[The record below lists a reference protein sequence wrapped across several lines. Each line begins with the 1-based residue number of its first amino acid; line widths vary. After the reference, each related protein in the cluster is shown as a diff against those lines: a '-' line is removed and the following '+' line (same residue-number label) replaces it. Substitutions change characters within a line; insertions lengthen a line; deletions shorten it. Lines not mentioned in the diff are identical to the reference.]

1 MNIVLLKSKNPKTSV
16 EAQQKH
22 IFRYANQNS
31 FIIDSTEIDNSS
43 LDEPLKERK
52 ELKGFLR
59 SLNDNDNIFIYDF
72 LTFSIKIDE
81 LVKIFDC
88 LFTHSVKTHIT
99 SLNLIIEKEMRS
111 AEIFSILSKL
121 SDERFDI
128 KKTPTQGRPKGR
140 MSKSKFDVFRL
151 QIINL
156 LEENRS
162 VNEIAKILN
171 VSRSSLKDYINS
183 RGLKELVKEKSKLL
197 DKKDFKN
204 VKITPDKECNLIKQ
218 TKQRKDDVV
227 RY

>member
-22 IFRYANQNS
+22 IFRFANQNS
-31 FIIDSTEIDNSS
+31 FIIDSTEIDNSN
-43 LDEPLKERK
+43 LDESLQDRR

-59 SLNDNDNIFIYDF
+59 SLNENDNIFIYDF
-72 LTFSIKIDE
+72 STLSIKIDE

-88 LFTHSVKTHIT
+88 LFGRSIKTYVT
-99 SLNLIIEKEMRS
+99 SLNLIISKEMKAS
-111 AEIFSILSKL
+111 EIFSILSKL
-121 SDERFDI
+121 SEEKFDI

-140 MSKSKFDVFRL
+140 MSKSKFDVYRL
-151 QIINL
+151 QIINY

-162 VNEIAKILN
+162 VNEIAKLLG

-183 RGLKELVKEKSKLL
+183 RGLKDLVKVKSKLL
-197 DKKDFKN
+197 DNKDFKQVN
-204 VKITPDKECNLIKQ
+204 PTQDKECNLI
-218 TKQRKDDVV
+218 TQRKKHGV